1 MPSADTRSAALFADV
16 FGGEPSGTVRSPGRV
31 NLMGDHTDY
40 NDGFVLPVA
49 IDRDTHVTF
58 RWRSDTEVHLVSEDG
73 GSARFDLTTVSHG
86 EPAWAEYVR
95 GVAWAMNATG
105 PGWEAAIATD
115 VPIGAGLSSSA
126 SLEIAVGMLLDH
138 GPDAPLSRTDLALAA
153 QKAEN
158 DWVGMSCG
166 IMDQL
171 SVAAA
176 RSGHAM
182 LLDCRDLSIEHIQVP
197 HDLAFVVLDTGTRRQ
212 LTDSAYNERRE
223 TCERA
228 ARELGVASLRDVSLD
243 QLPSALEQLDRTA
256 AKRVRHVVTENARVL
271 AMAEALRT
279 DDRQTVG
286 RVMLASHESLRDDF
300 ESSTPELDTMVG
312 IAAAIGGCHGA
323 RVTGAGFGGAAV
335 ASVDRDGVDAF
346 VPRVVLEYHEA
357 TGIEP
362 SAHVCIPSERAEI
375 S

>member
-1 MPSADTRSAALFADV
+1 MPSADIRSAALFADV

-49 IDRDTHVTF
+49 IDRDTYVTF
-58 RWRSDTEVHLVSEDG
+58 RWRSDTEVHLMSEEG
-73 GSARFDLTTVSHG
+73 GSGRIDLTSVSHG
-86 EPAWAEYVR
+86 EPPWAEYVR
-95 GVAWAMNATG
+95 GVAWAMNAAG
-105 PGWEAAIATD
+105 PGWEAAIASD

-126 SLEIAVGMLLDH
+126 SLEIAVGLLFDH
-138 GPDAPLSRTDLALAA
+138 GADAPLSRADLALAA
-153 QKAEN
+153 QRAEN

-182 LLDCRDLSIEHIQVP
+182 LLDCRDLAIEHIRVP
-197 HDLAFVVLDTGTRRQ
+197 HDLVFVVLDTGTRRQ

-228 ARELGVASLRDVSLD
+228 ARELGVTSLRDVSLD
-243 QLPSALEQLDRTA
+243 QLPSALERLDHTA

-271 AMAEALRT
+271 AMADALRT
-279 DDRQTVG
+279 DDRHTVG
-286 RVMLASHESLRDDF
+286 RIMLASHESLRDDF

-312 IAAAIGGCHGA
+312 VAAAIDGCHGA

-335 ASVDRDGVDAF
+335 ASVDRDAVDTF
-346 VPRVVLEYHEA
+346 VPRVVVAYHEA
-357 TGIEP
+357 TGIQP